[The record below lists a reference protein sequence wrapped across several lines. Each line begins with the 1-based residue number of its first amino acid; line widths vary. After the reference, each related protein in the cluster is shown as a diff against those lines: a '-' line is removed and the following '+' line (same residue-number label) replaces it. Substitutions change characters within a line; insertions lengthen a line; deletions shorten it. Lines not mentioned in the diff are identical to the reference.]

1 MTISI
6 LVEPSQV
13 GFRATTGGPL
23 DLSAEAASAAEAVN
37 ALQEKIANRLE
48 RGAILIDHPVH
59 PPRPPIPVLP
69 LAENP
74 LRKGN
79 RDAIREGKTRT
90 RLVSYAFRPRRS
102 ISPASSRLAGQALS
116 RNRIDWQTEELRG

>member
-13 GFRATTGGPL
+13 GFRATGGPL

-48 RGAILIDHPVH
+48 RGAILIDHPVRS
-59 PPRPPIPVLP
+59 PRPPIPVLP
-69 LAENP
+69 LSENP
-74 LRKGN
+74 LF
-79 RDAIREGKTRT
+79 DAWLAAVETFRSERET
-90 RLVSYAFRPRRS
+90 LE
-102 ISPASSRLAGQALS
+102 SSSESEAR
-116 RNRIDWQTEELRG
+116 

>member
-1 MTISI
+1 LRVGGCHDDSDFGRTR
-6 LVEPSQV
+6 QV

-37 ALQEKIANRLE
+37 ALHEKIANRLE

-59 PPRPPIPVLP
+59 SPRPPIPVLP

-74 LRKGN
+74 LF
-79 RDAIREGKTRT
+79 DAWLAAVETYRAERET
-90 RLVSYAFRPRRS
+90 LE
-102 ISPASSRLAGQALS
+102 SSNGCE
-116 RNRIDWQTEELRG
+116 TE